1 MKKPLT
7 IILIVFSITAFA
19 QNNLKEDFD
28 KEIKTINT
36 QLKKLQHEN
45 DKLKSD
51 LKLLNVKL
59 SKNVLKTDSL
69 NKQLISNSKAIMETN
84 SELGIKIQETG
95 KTNDAKISAV
105 DQSLSKNSLLGII
118 GVLLLLLVT
127 GILYWLLSKRQQTD
141 KIDMIDQLSKTKTS
155 IEESLIG
162 EFAKQTTLM
171 DSELQLLALQRNN
184 ATQQPVKE
192 IDHSL
197 ALKLASEI
205 NLIERNIK
213 LMDSKTKGLKQLIA
227 SVGKLK
233 DNLNANGY
241 EMVELLGKQF
251 NPGMKVIVTSSIP
264 DENLEKGVE
273 IISKIIIPQVNFDG
287 VMIQTAQLE
296 LSVG

>member
-1 MKKPLT
+1 MKKLLT
-7 IILIVFSITAFA
+7 IILIVVSINAFA

-28 KEIKTINT
+28 KEIKTINS
-36 QLKKLQHEN
+36 QLKNLQHEN
-45 DKLKSD
+45 DQLKSD
-51 LKLLNVKL
+51 LKLVNVKL
-59 SKNVLKTDSL
+59 SKNILKTDSL
-69 NKQLISNSKAIMETN
+69 NKQLISNSKAIMKTN
-84 SELGIKIQETG
+84 SELGNKIQETG
-95 KTNDAKISAV
+95 KTNEAKISAV
-105 DQSLSKNSLLGII
+105 DQSLSKTSLLGII
-118 GVLLLLLVT
+118 GVLLLLLIT
-127 GILYWLLSKRQQTD
+127 GIIYWLLSKRQQTD
-141 KIDMIDQLSKTKTS
+141 KIDMIDQLGKTKTS

-171 DSELQLLALQRNN
+171 DGELQLLALQRNN
-184 ATQQPVKE
+184 GTQQPVKE

-213 LMDSKTKGLKQLIA
+213 LMDAKTKGLKQLIA